1 MMLALQFVRGKIYL
15 LFPLSLNHFGKSLLN
30 ASHTEWFLQPPTGNG
45 IVTENSGISGLISR
59 ADVAA
64 LVSDLLFL
72 VLQLTLVAVFWTF
85 N

>member
-1 MMLALQFVRGKIYL
+1 
-15 LFPLSLNHFGKSLLN
+15 
-30 ASHTEWFLQPPTGNG
+30 LQPPTGNG